1 MPVMKGVVRKCSA
14 GGKID
19 IFLRKKAQNKSF
31 FFKFRIFDYFM
42 DFFIRVS

>member
-1 MPVMKGVVRKCSA
+1 MKGVVRKCSA

-31 FFKFRIFDYFM
+31 FFFRKFRIFDYFM